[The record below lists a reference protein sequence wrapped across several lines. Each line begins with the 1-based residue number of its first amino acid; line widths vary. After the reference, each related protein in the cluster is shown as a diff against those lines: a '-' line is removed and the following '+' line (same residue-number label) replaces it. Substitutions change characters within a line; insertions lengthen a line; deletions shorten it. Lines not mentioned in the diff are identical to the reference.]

1 MPKRNQE
8 LSPKERWGERVTIFV
23 LILIGLILILA
34 SALSA
39 DLLRE
44 ALLTIGLNFLS
55 SAAVTI
61 IILFLVGSD
70 VGGLRK
76 EVDKLHNIIE
86 EEIDVMHHSIGSLS
100 ALLNNAYGLGIVEL
114 GRSRQ
119 SPNFEGSKN
128 LVERWKYLLEHANE
142 VDVICFADRL
152 LFSSDVFSPFFL
164 EKIRERMRQNQENRL
179 ILRIILTSLNNPY
192 NQEIN
197 GWSGRPGYM
206 ESRLLDARNVLK
218 RLCGDTLNPDTIR
231 EHNSFVPFTLLRG
244 DDYMY
249 VMFFIPGHDGGPVLE
264 IRPSESIAYPKAT
277 TDKAEEDQKL
287 FRIYKSYFEEMWE
300 KNTPQI
306 IARDAISKT

>member
-8 LSPKERWGERVTIFV
+8 LSPKERWGERVIVIV
-23 LILIGLILILA
+23 LILIGLILVLT
-34 SALSA
+34 STLSTG
-39 DLLRE
+39 LLRE

-100 ALLNNAYGLGIVEL
+100 ALLNNAYSLGIVEL

-128 LVERWKYLLEHANE
+128 LIERWKYLLEYTKE

-164 EKIRERMRQNQENRL
+164 EKIRERMRPNQEQGL
-179 ILRIILTSLNNPY
+179 TLRIILTSQDNPY

-218 RLCGDTLNPDTIR
+218 RLCGDTLNPNTIR
-231 EHNSFVPFTLLRG
+231 EHKSFVPFTLLRG

-264 IRPSESIAYPKAT
+264 IRPSESIAYPRASK
-277 TDKAEEDQKL
+277 DKAEEDQKL
-287 FRIYKSYFEEMWE
+287 FRIYKSYFEDMWE
-300 KNTPQI
+300 KNAPQ
-306 IARDAISKT
+306 AITGNAVVKA